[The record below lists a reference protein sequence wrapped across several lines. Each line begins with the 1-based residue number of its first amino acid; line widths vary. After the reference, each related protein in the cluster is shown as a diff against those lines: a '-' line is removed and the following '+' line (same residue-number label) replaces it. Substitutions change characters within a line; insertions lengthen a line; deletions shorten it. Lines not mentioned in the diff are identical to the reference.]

1 MIMAELRYLT
11 IPKNV
16 DVVVHLGTTRGAWSF
31 VDSVAHVVDSHPI
44 FNQSGQGIRA
54 GIRILDKLKGR
65 KEGEVVT
72 LDEVDWKLLHE
83 AFETSAAG
91 FIPPLTAPGADG
103 VFRPMPLG
111 ARTFLPYID
120 AVSDEATKKVP
131 DTHAVTNGVA
141 LPLPEAA
148 KA

>member
-1 MIMAELRYLT
+1 MAELRYLT
-11 IPKNV
+11 IPKSV
-16 DVVVHLGTTRGAWSF
+16 DVFVEAVAWAFGKS
-31 VDSVAHVVDSHPI
+31 AEHVVDCHPI

-54 GIRILDKLKGR
+54 GIRIIDKLKGR

-72 LDEVDWKLLHE
+72 LDEADWKLLHE

-91 FIPPLTAPGADG
+91 FIPPLTAPGPDG
-103 VFRPMPLG
+103 VYRPMVLG
-111 ARTFLPYID
+111 ARAFLPYID

-141 LPLPEAA
+141 LPMPEAA